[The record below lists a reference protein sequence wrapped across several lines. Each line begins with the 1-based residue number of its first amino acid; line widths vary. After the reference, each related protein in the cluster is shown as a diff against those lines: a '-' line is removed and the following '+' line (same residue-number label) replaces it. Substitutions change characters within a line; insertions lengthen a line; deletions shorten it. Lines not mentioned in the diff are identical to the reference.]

1 MDTIDKI
8 NYYLA
13 KNGMSGADL
22 ERKIGVSNSVYSQWN
37 TRTTKPSKKSLIKVA
52 EALCVPLEDLFPD
65 NEKSPAKN
73 KGEAENAI
81 DEKLIEI
88 IKSFDLE
95 TKKAWLQIMENG
107 KF

>member
-8 NYYLA
+8 NYYLV

-22 ERKIGVSNSVYSQWN
+22 ERRIGVSNSVYSQWN

-52 EALCVPLEDLFPD
+52 EALRVPLEDLLPD

-73 KGEAENAI
+73 NGEAENAI

-88 IKSFDLE
+88 IRSFDLE